1 MIWLRAL
8 LFTVLLPGTIAVY
21 LPWAL
26 VDELPPPPLFWRAV
40 SLPFFAAGLAVYL
53 WCVWDFVTFGGGTP
67 APIDAPRRLVVRGLY
82 RHTRN
87 PMYVGVLT
95 FLLGWVVRYRS
106 GGMLAYA
113 IVVWLGFQTFV
124 LLYEEPH
131 LTRVFGDEYTAYRA
145 TVRRWLPR
153 RG

>member
-26 VDELPPPPLFWRAV
+26 VDELPPPAPVWRAL

-53 WCVWDFVTFGGGTP
+53 WCVWDFVTVGGGTP

-95 FLLGWVVRYRS
+95 VLLGWVVRYRS

-113 IVVWLGFQTFV
+113 IVVWLGFQAFV
-124 LLYEEPH
+124 LFYEEPH
-131 LTRVFGDEYTAYRA
+131 LARVFGDQYAAYRA
-145 TVRRWLPR
+145 TVGRWLPR